1 MSKEKELELV
11 VKELKRIKTL
21 LLGLTTILELRL
33 LIVILELFL
42 KRLLLIYK
50 TLVVSLL

>member
-21 LLGLTTILELRL
+21 LLRLITILKLRL
-33 LIVILELFL
+33 LIVILELSL
-42 KRLLLIYK
+42 EKLLLIYK
-50 TLVVSLL
+50 TIVVSLL